1 MSSKDFGLLLVAAT
15 IATASGC
22 GVVRYRETMVTV
34 RDEVSNDPVPQ
45 ARVGVQMMG
54 AVGQWNADRVPLMQS
69 GSTDDRGGWKVTV
82 PMSRCGCFF
91 AECDGYESKLVN
103 IQEDT
108 LRDGK
113 LEVLLRRVD
122 KASSGK
128 ETEAGTNPPVE

>member
-1 MSSKDFGLLLVAAT
+1 MSTKAIELFLVAALL
-15 IATASGC
+15 ATASGC
-22 GVVRYRETMVTV
+22 GVARYRETMFTV
-34 RDEVSNDPVPQ
+34 RDEMSNDPVSH

-54 AVGQWNADRVPLMQS
+54 EVGQWNADRVPLMQS
-69 GSTDDRGGWKVTV
+69 GSTDDQGGWKVTV

-113 LEVLLRRVD
+113 LDVTLRRLDEVP
-122 KASSGK
+122 ASSRACS
-128 ETEAGTNPPVE
+128 TVEGD